1 MITPKQK
8 RYDNGNGDM
17 AKGRKDVHRITGFLM
32 RKYLSHDHTPN
43 IDRQLKEQFD
53 SYFAW
58 HEDYWERGKIDSF
71 GGPTG
76 TQLNRYI
83 LAGKLAL
90 SAPRL
95 LPGPPNWMR
104 PGRLASLIIY
114 LKEIAYDRNLD
125 PPSALNPFY

>member
-1 MITPKQK
+1 
-8 RYDNGNGDM
+8 M
-17 AKGRKDVHRITGFLM
+17 AKAIWRKDEKLYTALQDLM
-32 RKYLSHDHTPN
+32 RTYLIHNHTPN

-58 HEDYWERGKIDSF
+58 HEENWERGQIESF

-76 TQLNRYI
+76 SQLNRYI

-95 LPGPPNWMR
+95 LPGSPDWMK

-114 LKEIAYDRNLD
+114 LKEIAYDRNLE

>member
-1 MITPKQK
+1 
-8 RYDNGNGDM
+8 M
-17 AKGRKDVHRITGFLM
+17 AMAIWRKDEKLYTALQDLM
-32 RKYLSHDHTPN
+32 RTYLIHNHTPN
-43 IDRQLKEQFD
+43 IDRQLKEQ
-53 SYFAW
+53 
-58 HEDYWERGKIDSF
+58 GKIDSF

-76 TQLNRYI
+76 SQLNRYI

-95 LPGPPNWMR
+95 LPGPSDWMK

-114 LKEIAYDRNLD
+114 LKEIAYDRNLE